1 MPGASVQ
8 FGALRSER
16 AVNDL
21 FVRAGG
27 AQVKIEV
34 TPV

>member
-1 MPGASVQ
+1 MPGASTQ
-8 FGALRSER
+8 FGALRSEGV
-16 AVNDL
+16 VNKL

-27 AQVKIEV
+27 AQAKIEM